1 MHNRL
6 EGSLTRLLIQQFF
19 QFWPYYIA
27 AFFSLWAT
35 HEIQSYLPFKAKE
48 LADMV
53 EVGSEAIEVKIF
65 FLLALG
71 IIVFRTSSRLL
82 FFYPARVLQKYLRL
96 ELLTRLESTTPTRY
110 PKYSSGQLF
119 QILFNDVD
127 QLRALI
133 GFALLQVGN
142 IIIALF
148 VLVPKIVGFND
159 QLIFALIPMF
169 TAFVLFTLIVSKNRH
184 LYRLNQDAQGE
195 VQNFIMESYAGKKTI
210 KNYHAEDS
218 FIRLFE
224 MNSLKELM
232 YFYRAGRYVA
242 VSMPLIPLGVGLSF
256 IWGALIIKEQ
266 ALGASSLVLFSGFV
280 FLFLEP
286 LMFLS
291 WIGVVFARSYASWVR
306 MKKFVGALGEVSGEE
321 KFLAQHLKPADQSLT
336 LQFWGER
343 LSFAYT
349 TDQWNVIVGKT
360 GHGKSYLMQQVC
372 EAFKILDKD
381 ISYVAQDPYLYN
393 DTVLS
398 NIFLGHEPSVLEK
411 KHAYE
416 LCVLFGLDFLASS
429 QDDLFEMEVGEH
441 GKRLSGGQA
450 KRLCLVR
457 SIMSGADILVWDD
470 PFSSIDVILEK
481 VIVGKLRSSELM
493 KGKTVLLT
501 THRLTTVKL
510 SERVYFIDKESGL
523 VEQGEIQEV
532 LAKKGWVYDHFEG
545 QLV

>member
-53 EVGSEAIEVKIF
+53 EVGSEAIEVKVF

-148 VLVPKIVGFND
+148 VLIPKIMGFND

-169 TAFVLFTLIVSKNRH
+169 TAFLLFTLIVSKNRH
-184 LYRLNQDAQGE
+184 LYRLNQDAQGD
-195 VQNFIMESYAGKKTI
+195 VQNFVMESYAGKKTI

-224 MNSLKELM
+224 KNSFKELM

-242 VSMPLIPLGVGLSF
+242 FSMPLIPLGVGLSF

-306 MKKFVGALGEVSGEE
+306 MKNFVGALGEVSGEE
-321 KFLAQHLKPADQSLT
+321 KFLAQHLKPSDQSLT

-349 TDQWNVIVGKT
+349 PDQWNVIVGKT

-372 EAFKILDKD
+372 EAFKILEKD

-398 NIFLGHEPSVLEK
+398 NIFLGHEPSALEK

-481 VIVGKLRSSELM
+481 VIVGKLKSSELM